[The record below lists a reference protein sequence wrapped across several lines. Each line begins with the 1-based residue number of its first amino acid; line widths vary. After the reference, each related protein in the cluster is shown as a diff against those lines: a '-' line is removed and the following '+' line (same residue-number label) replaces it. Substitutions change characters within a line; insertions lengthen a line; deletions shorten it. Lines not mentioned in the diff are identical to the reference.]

1 MNDFLDK
8 KNFKSYAELEAKMK
22 RVLGLTGSP
31 APTASAM
38 DDQAYQSSAKAE
50 PVAESYSAP
59 AAAPKAAPVAEAEE
73 DDSLSFFEKLAEED

>member
-1 MNDFLDK
+1 
-8 KNFKSYAELEAKMK
+8 YAELETKMK

-38 DDQAYQSSAKAE
+38 DDTPFE
-50 PVAESYSAP
+50 
-59 AAAPKAAPVAEAEE
+59 APKAAPVAEAPQAPTAVASTDE